1 MKKGGIKK
9 AFATGG
15 VVTSNS
21 NKDAGK
27 AQRAARDAS
36 FGKQMLGRLQGIVA
50 ARGASPSRTVA
61 INALTKNPNMTPEQL
76 AQARDPAKP
85 ANVRP
90 VQKPNVSGG
99 PGSPAVRR
107 MKTGGEVKKKF
118 ADGGAVVSTSLP
130 SDPRMAARLNR
141 MAARGRFSDTPNPNP
156 MNPVTGRPGRGGSPP
171 SGGTMGPMGQR
182 STYADKAASAYVD
195 KAAMGLKKGGEVKS
209 KMMEGGMAEKKKK
222 MMGGGMAS
230 KNMMGMK
237 KGGMAKKGMKKG
249 LQPAD
254 AILLHILVPNYE
266 VAPNYQTLSVVTQ
279 DGRSLSGW
287 LAAESES
294 SLTLR
299 TAAGGEESIA
309 RSQLTSLVASGLSLM
324 PDGLEQTMA
333 KEDMANLVS
342 FLKSEN

>member
-1 MKKGGIKK
+1 MAMTRGGMGKEVAGARLKKRAMGASRQGKKSSPMAMSPEMEMKMKKGGEAKK
-9 AFATGG
+9 KFATGG
-15 VVTSNS
+15 TVTVSPDRNQ
-21 NKDAGK
+21 GK
-27 AQRAARDAS
+27 IRQAARDAS
-36 FGKQMLGRLQGIVA
+36 FGKDMLSRLQGIVA
-50 ARGASPSRTVA
+50 NRGATPARTTA
-61 INALTKNPNMTPEQL
+61 IGVLQKNPTMTREQYGDAL
-76 AQARDPAKP
+76 KAAKP

-90 VQKPNVSGG
+90 AQKPNVSGG

-130 SDPRMAARLNR
+130 SDPRLAARMNR

-182 STYADKAASAYVD
+182 STYADKAAGAYVD
-195 KAAMGLKKGGEVKS
+195 KAAVGLKKGGEVKS

-249 LQPAD
+249 GMALM
-254 AILLHILVPNYE
+254 IVL
-266 VAPNYQTLSVVTQ
+266 
-279 DGRSLSGW
+279 
-287 LAAESES
+287 
-294 SLTLR
+294 
-299 TAAGGEESIA
+299 GGKK
-309 RSQLTSLVASGLSLM
+309 G
-324 PDGLEQTMA
+324 
-333 KEDMANLVS
+333 K
-342 FLKSEN
+342 K